1 MKISNKEKIDEYFS
15 DIRNETIFQA
25 LKSQKY
31 TGIKRTEIS
40 RLLEK
45 YTLNQVFAYLKTR
58 YRKANYLLIYS
69 LSLLVLILFLIGNFA
84 YSYFYLDINLLFKYS
99 SIRGLSEF
107 SIQDYL
113 VSVLLIFTIL
123 NLILVSKEIYNKF
136 NKL

>member
-1 MKISNKEKIDEYFS
+1 MKTSNKEKIEEYFS
-15 DIRNETIFQA
+15 DIRTASVFQA

-31 TGIKRTEIS
+31 IGVKRSEIS

-45 YTLNQVFAYLKTR
+45 YTLNQVFSYLKTR

-69 LSLLVLILFLIGNFA
+69 LSLTVLILFLIGNFA
-84 YSYFYLDINLLFKYS
+84 YSYLYLDLNLLLKYS
-99 SIRGLSEF
+99 RIKSLSEF

-113 VSVLLIFTIL
+113 VLAVLISTIL

>member
-1 MKISNKEKIDEYFS
+1 MKTSNKEKIDEYFS
-15 DIRNETIFQA
+15 DIRTASVFQA

-31 TGIKRTEIS
+31 IGIKRSEIS
-40 RLLEK
+40 ALLKK
-45 YTLNQVFAYLKTR
+45 YTLNQVFSYLKTR

-69 LSLLVLILFLIGNFA
+69 LSLTVLILFLIGNFA
-84 YSYFYLDINLLFKYS
+84 YSYLYLDLNLLLKYS
-99 SIRGLSEF
+99 RIKSLSEF

-113 VSVLLIFTIL
+113 VLAVLISTIL

>member
-1 MKISNKEKIDEYFS
+1 MKTSNKEKIEEYFS
-15 DIRNETIFQA
+15 DIRTASVFQA

-31 TGIKRTEIS
+31 IGVKRSEIS

-45 YTLNQVFAYLKTR
+45 YTLNQVFSYLKTR

-69 LSLLVLILFLIGNFA
+69 LSLLVLILFLVGNFA
-84 YSYFYLDINLLFKYS
+84 YSYLYLDVNLLFKYS
-99 SIRGLSEF
+99 SIRSLSEF
-107 SIQDYL
+107 SIHDYL
-113 VSVLLIFTIL
+113 VSALLIFTIL

>member
-1 MKISNKEKIDEYFS
+1 MKTSNKEKIEEYFS
-15 DIRNETIFQA
+15 DIRTASVIQA

-31 TGIKRTEIS
+31 IGIKRSEIS

-45 YTLNQVFAYLKTR
+45 YTLNQVFSYLKTR

-69 LSLLVLILFLIGNFA
+69 ISLLVLILFLIGNFA
-84 YSYFYLDINLLFKYS
+84 YSYLYLDINLLFKYS
-99 SIRGLSEF
+99 SIKSLSEF

-113 VSVLLIFTIL
+113 VLALLISTIL

>member
-1 MKISNKEKIDEYFS
+1 MKTSNKEKIDEYFS
-15 DIRNETIFQA
+15 DIRTTSVFQA

-31 TGIKRTEIS
+31 IGIKRSEIS

-45 YTLNQVFAYLKTR
+45 YTLNQVFSYLKTR
-58 YRKANYLLIYS
+58 YRKANYLLIYG

-84 YSYFYLDINLLFKYS
+84 YSYLYLDINLLSKYS
-99 SIRGLSEF
+99 SIKSLSEF

-113 VSVLLIFTIL
+113 VLALLISTIL

>member
-1 MKISNKEKIDEYFS
+1 MKTSNKEKIDEYFS
-15 DIRNETIFQA
+15 DIRTTSVFQA

-31 TGIKRTEIS
+31 IGIKRSEIS

-45 YTLNQVFAYLKTR
+45 YTLNQVFSYLKTR
-58 YRKANYLLIYS
+58 YRKANYLLIYG

-84 YSYFYLDINLLFKYS
+84 YSYLYLDINLLSKYA
-99 SIRGLSEF
+99 SIKSLSEF

-113 VSVLLIFTIL
+113 VLALLISTIL

>member
-1 MKISNKEKIDEYFS
+1 MKTSNKEKIDEYFS
-15 DIRNETIFQA
+15 DIRTTSIFQA

-31 TGIKRTEIS
+31 IGIKRSEIS
-40 RLLEK
+40 GLLEK
-45 YTLNQVFAYLKTR
+45 YTLNQVFSYLKTR
-58 YRKANYLLIYS
+58 YRKANYLLIYG

-84 YSYFYLDINLLFKYS
+84 YSYLYLDINLLSKYS
-99 SIRGLSEF
+99 SIKSLSEF

-113 VSVLLIFTIL
+113 VLALLISTIL

>member
-1 MKISNKEKIDEYFS
+1 MKTSNKEKIDEYFS
-15 DIRNETIFQA
+15 DIRTTSVFQA

-31 TGIKRTEIS
+31 IGIKRSEIS

-45 YTLNQVFAYLKTR
+45 YTLNQVFSYLKTR
-58 YRKANYLLIYS
+58 YRKANYLLIYG

-84 YSYFYLDINLLFKYS
+84 YSYLYLDINLLSKYS
-99 SIRGLSEF
+99 SIKSLSEF

-113 VSVLLIFTIL
+113 VFALLISTIL

>member
-1 MKISNKEKIDEYFS
+1 MKTSNKEKIEEYFS
-15 DIRNETIFQA
+15 DIRTASVFQA

-31 TGIKRTEIS
+31 IGIKRSEIT

-45 YTLNQVFAYLKTR
+45 YTLNQVFSYLKTR

-84 YSYFYLDINLLFKYS
+84 YSYLYLDINLLFKYL
-99 SIRGLSEF
+99 SIKSLSEF
-107 SIQDYL
+107 STQDYL
-113 VSVLLIFTIL
+113 VLAVLISTIL

>member
-1 MKISNKEKIDEYFS
+1 MKTSNKEKIDEYFS
-15 DIRNETIFQA
+15 DIRITSVFQA

-31 TGIKRTEIS
+31 IGIKRSEIS

-45 YTLNQVFAYLKTR
+45 YTLNQVFSYLKTR
-58 YRKANYLLIYS
+58 YRKANYLLIYG

-84 YSYFYLDINLLFKYS
+84 YSYLYLDVNLLSKYS
-99 SIRGLSEF
+99 SIKSLSEF

-113 VSVLLIFTIL
+113 VLALLISTIL